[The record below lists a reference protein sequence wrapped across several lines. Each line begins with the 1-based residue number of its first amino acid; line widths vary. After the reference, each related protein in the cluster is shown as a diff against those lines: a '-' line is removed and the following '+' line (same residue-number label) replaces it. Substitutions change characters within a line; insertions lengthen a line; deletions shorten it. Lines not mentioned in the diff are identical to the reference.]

1 MSGVHAPTSNLLQRP
16 SLIISCELTNAVEQP
31 TFVESRCDR
40 CGRKNDGARFIFYE
54 AERTDKKHRFGFF
67 CAECTKE
74 LLDDLRGKLEWF
86 CVESGWR
93 GYINPETRLELAKA
107 GLVDPK
113 RHSQYIEVS
122 QVRRRHRKVSR
133 RDALGILRVERSAG
147 LISAD
152 EYKRRLKKLREG
164 VR

>member
-1 MSGVHAPTSNLLQRP
+1 MHAASVAQHF
-16 SLIISCELTNAVEQP
+16 CELTNAVGQP

-54 AERTDKKHRFGFF
+54 AERADKKHRFGFF

-74 LLDDLRGKLEWF
+74 LLDELKGKLEWF

-93 GYINPETRLELAKA
+93 GYINPEARLELAKA
-107 GLVDPK
+107 GLISPK

-122 QVRRRHRKVSR
+122 QVMRRHRKASR
-133 RDALGILRVERSAG
+133 RDALGILRVERAAG

-164 VR
+164 AR

>member
-1 MSGVHAPTSNLLQRP
+1 MSEARELDSSVLLHP
-16 SLIISCELTNAVEQP
+16 HHTIACELTNGVEQP

-40 CGRKNDGARFIFYE
+40 CGRENDGARFTFYE
-54 AERTDKKHRFGFF
+54 AERADKKHRFGFF

-74 LLDDLRGKLEWF
+74 LLDELKGKLEWF

-93 GYINPETRLELAKA
+93 GYINPEARLELAKD
-107 GLVDPK
+107 GLISPR
-113 RHSQYIEVS
+113 RHSQYIEIS
-122 QVRRRHRKVSR
+122 QVMRRHRKVSR

-147 LISAD
+147 LISPD

-164 VR
+164 AR